1 MRSWRL
7 RNAKRATRFPKTQ
20 DSQMKRRLLLYSL
33 SLGLSFGILI
43 PFVSSTE
50 ALGFVLVLVT
60 AAIVVASSGD
70 LRALEH
76 DKQLLLFILAVT
88 AAVIAFCFSVPY
100 EYDGYLFYGLI
111 GLNVVVLA
119 GYIVMR
125 FSPRFAEME

>member
-1 MRSWRL
+1 
-7 RNAKRATRFPKTQ
+7 
-20 DSQMKRRLLLYSL
+20 MKKRLLLYSL

-70 LRALEH
+70 RRALEH

-88 AAVIAFCFSVPY
+88 AAVTAFCFSVPY